1 VVHTKLLTTPI
12 LLQHKSGQGRSYI
25 WGTCFHDCCLNQSIN
40 QSYFQRDLQATNIC
54 CNDHRVHV

>member
-40 QSYFQRDLQATNIC
+40 HIFNVVYKQQTSAAMTTEYM
-54 CNDHRVHV
+54 